1 MQCVMHLH
9 NSVTAFF
16 VRKESVEEG
25 NMKQEKTGTRIN
37 RFLSLAGICARREAD
52 RALEAGDVR
61 IGKKIALV
69 GERVQQGDV
78 VYFRGKRVRR
88 GGERILIA
96 FHKPLGVVCTTSKKE
111 QDNIVDYISYAK
123 RIYPVGRLDKD
134 STGLI
139 LLTNDGD
146 IVNKIMRAGN
156 RHEKEYVV
164 SINKEVTEDFVMQM
178 SNGVSILN
186 TLTRPCKVWKS
197 GIREFHIILT
207 QGMNRQIRR
216 MCKALGYEVRSL
228 KRIRIMNIHLGDL
241 KEGEYRNLTKKE
253 WKKLDEML
261 RNSSSETV
269 RW

>member
-1 MQCVMHLH
+1 
-9 NSVTAFF
+9 
-16 VRKESVEEG
+16 
-25 NMKQEKTGTRIN
+25 
-37 RFLSLAGICARREAD
+37 
-52 RALEAGDVR
+52 
-61 IGKKIALV
+61 
-69 GERVQQGDV
+69 
-78 VYFRGKRVRR
+78 
-88 GGERILIA
+88 
-96 FHKPLGVVCTTSKKE
+96 
-111 QDNIVDYISYAK
+111 
-123 RIYPVGRLDKD
+123 
-134 STGLI
+134 
-139 LLTNDGD
+139 
-146 IVNKIMRAGN
+146 MRAGN

-178 SNGVSILN
+178 TNGVSILN